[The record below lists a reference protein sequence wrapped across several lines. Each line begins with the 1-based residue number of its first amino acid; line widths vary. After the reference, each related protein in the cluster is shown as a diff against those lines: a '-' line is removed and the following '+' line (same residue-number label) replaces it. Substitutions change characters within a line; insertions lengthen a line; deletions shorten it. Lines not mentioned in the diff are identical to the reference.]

1 MEFHGIPWKKS
12 TRTSFIEGDP
22 ESSSYIV
29 GGTKAFLSKCS
40 LTKPNYISTFHL
52 MVIFYGILYVFISY
66 GTERIFPFDEFYMFL
81 FHAETNAF
89 PIA

>member
-1 MEFHGIPWKKS
+1 
-12 TRTSFIEGDP
+12 
-22 ESSSYIV
+22 
-29 GGTKAFLSKCS
+29 
-40 LTKPNYISTFHL
+40 